1 VAMSGTV
8 PPGGA
13 TTTHMGSALQS
24 SAAHAWEFYQINNYG
39 GCAPARTPACLSQMP
54 AAAACGDHT
63 QMSAPSLQ
71 LQTCA

>member
-1 VAMSGTV
+1 MSGTV

-39 GCAPARTPACLSQMP
+39 GCAPARMPACLSRTP
-54 AAAACGDHT
+54 SAAVCGDQLLT
-63 QMSAPSLQ
+63 VAPSLQ